1 MFCSLAHSYQW
12 FLASNFLWSMSGF
25 QSLCLPLTQQLS
37 IIQVMCFVVWRS
49 TNQEIVSQHGH
60 LAGDY
65 KTGYLCWV
73 NLRSWSL
80 VLLQHS
86 SYFCQSV
93 TISTCTQRVTWLL
106 ECKTQENI
114 KSCPVSTFFPQ
125 GPTQFVPPS
134 LHHFHCNDIKL
145 GVVSFPGPFLYGCP
159 LLFLAPPIQEG
170 CGTKLSGRRGVWGQD

>member
-1 MFCSLAHSYQW
+1 
-12 FLASNFLWSMSGF
+12 MSGF
-25 QSLCLPLTQQLS
+25 QSVCLALTQQLS

-73 NLRSWSL
+73 NLRSWCL

-114 KSCPVSTFFPQ
+114 KSCPVSSFFPKVPPSLSHPAC
-125 GPTQFVPPS
+125 PTQPVPPS
-134 LHHFHCNDIKL
+134 LHHFHCKDSKL
-145 GVVSFPGPFLYGCP
+145 GVVSFPDLFLYGHP
-159 LLFLAPPIQEG
+159 LLFLGPPIQEG
-170 CGTKLSGRRGVWGQD
+170 SGTKLSRVGGSGDKTNSH

>member
-1 MFCSLAHSYQW
+1 
-12 FLASNFLWSMSGF
+12 MSGF
-25 QSLCLPLTQQLS
+25 QRVCLALTQQLS

-114 KSCPVSTFFPQ
+114 KSCPVSCFFPK
-125 GPTQFVPPS
+125 VPPS
-134 LHHFHCNDIKL
+134 LSHPACPTQPSSL
-145 GVVSFPGPFLYGCP
+145 P
-159 LLFLAPPIQEG
+159 LLRQQAG
-170 CGTKLSGRRGVWGQD
+170 CSFIPRPLSVWASPTLSQPAHTGRVWDQTKQGGRVWGQD